1 MVENKITKVTT
12 VLKSNYFRYMS
23 IVPILNMLGS
33 VGAYPMGEWL
43 GRKKVLFIF
52 YLNQCSMFN
61 VHAFAGPHSLD
72 SSQYPGFCDHLL

>member
-12 VLKSNYFRYMS
+12 VLKSYYFRYMS

-43 GRKKVLFIF
+43 GRKKVLLFL
-52 YLNQCSMFN
+52 YFN
-61 VHAFAGPHSLD
+61 PVV
-72 SSQYPGFCDHLL
+72 YPGGGARRG